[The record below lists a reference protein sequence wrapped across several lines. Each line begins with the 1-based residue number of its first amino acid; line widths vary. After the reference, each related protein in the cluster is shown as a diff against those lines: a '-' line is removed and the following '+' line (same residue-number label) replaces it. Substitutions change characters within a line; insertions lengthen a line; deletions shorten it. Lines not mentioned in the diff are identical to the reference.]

1 VAVEQNQHA
10 VAQGDPFDVIILDL
24 DMPIMNG
31 FEACHQIR
39 KSREDK
45 GNLMQLIQIDK
56 RKKLSGAAG
65 GDMSEE
71 EGVEQDLLEKLPD
84 LTLIIALSGLITESI
99 IEKG

>member
-1 VAVEQNQHA
+1 
-10 VAQGDPFDVIILDL
+10 
-24 DMPIMNG
+24 
-31 FEACHQIR
+31 
-39 KSREDK
+39 
-45 GNLMQLIQIDK
+45 MQLIQIDK